1 MKNKFLLIGILIIA
15 LSVAG
20 FVVFKQSITQSLN
33 LTTGETANFNFI
45 FRYGIGA
52 KNELN
57 TFNKTYTKDMVIDP
71 SVTIK
76 FELTN
81 NELAGIYKK
90 MNRLKLLE
98 KNEESVEENMIVTI
112 VSPCSSYYLKVQ
124 IDSTQKELS
133 WNNCRGKISDKFQQ
147 FTNYIIQIIES
158 REEYKK
164 LPTPKGAYL

>member
-1 MKNKFLLIGILIIA
+1 MKTKPLLIAIVVIILA
-15 LSVAG
+15 VTG
-20 FVVFKQSITQSLN
+20 FVVFKQSNTQPQN
-33 LTTGETANFNFI
+33 LPTGETSNFNFI

-57 TFNKTYTKDMVIDP
+57 TFSKTYTKDMVVDP

-90 MNRLKLLE
+90 ISDLKLLE
-98 KNEESVEENMIVTI
+98 RNEEPTEGNMLVT
-112 VSPCSSYYLKVQ
+112 PCSSYYLKVQ

-147 FTNYIIQIIES
+147 FTNYIISIIES

-164 LPTPKGAYL
+164 LPIPKGGYL